1 MQIISYLQ
9 VSEQLYALIT
19 KSLIQTYSSL
29 KALGAISTQDL
40 NQDSNII
47 LSPTAKGLSLFTV
60 FLFLIKKNKI
70 KKEEKASTKL
80 GNTWNKGKGKHFR
93 KRVNILLH
101 FESDC

>member
-47 LSPTAKGLSLFTV
+47 LSLLQ
-60 FLFLIKKNKI
+60 
-70 KKEEKASTKL
+70 KA
-80 GNTWNKGKGKHFR
+80 
-93 KRVNILLH
+93 
-101 FESDC
+101 